1 MLTGERVWE
10 TPWPEADLRAAGARR
25 RRDRRAGQRQ
35 AARPRAGAGGRLAR
49 GARGDGARAPERAWR
64 TSTAS
69 RSMKVVVV
77 PAKLV
82 NFVVR

>member
-10 TPWPEADLRAAGARR
+10 TPWPEADLSLLERDVVEVVVMVNGKL
-25 RRDRRAGQRQ
+25 RDRVQ
-35 AARPRAGAGGRLAR
+35 AAATATQEELEAMARERPNVQAHI
-49 GARGDGARAPERAWR
+49 DGKQVL
-64 TSTAS
+64 
-69 RSMKVVVV
+69 KVVVV